1 MRRYFTPI
9 VAGLVAVTAVPAV
22 ALAQDAIVTTD
33 LNMRAGP
40 STAFPVVDVLEE
52 RTPVEVHGCVAG
64 YSWCDVSA
72 DANRGW
78 VSGAYLSYAAGGSYV
93 PLVEYVSD
101 YDVPII
107 SFSVG
112 SYWDSYY
119 RNRPWY
125 GERARWRERWDANWR
140 DIRRDRRD
148 IRVDRRR
155 DRRDDRIERRID
167 RRDARVERRFD
178 RREDRLNRGDARRDA
193 RRDARIERRVD
204 RGEATRERRV
214 NRVERRMD
222 RRDFERSRG
231 GGEMRQMQRQ
241 ERMSPR
247 SGDGGQRLDRGGRRG
262 RDG

>member
-1 MRRYFTPI
+1 MRLYLTPI
-9 VAGLVAVTAVPAV
+9 VAGLLAVAAAPAV

-52 RTPVEVHGCVAG
+52 RTLVEVHGCVTG

-125 GERARWRERWDANWR
+125 VERARWRERWDGNWR

-148 IRVDRRR
+148 VRVDRRR
-155 DRRDDRIERRID
+155 DRRDDRIERRGD

-178 RREDRLNRGDARRDA
+178 RREDRLDRSDARRDT
-193 RRDARIERRVD
+193 RVERRVD
-204 RGEATRERRV
+204 RSEATRERRV

-222 RRDFERSRG
+222 RRDMERSRG
-231 GGEMRQMQRQ
+231 GGELRQMQRQ
-241 ERMSPR
+241 ERMAPR
-247 SGDGGQRLDRGGRRG
+247 SGDGGQRMDRGGRRG
-262 RDG
+262 RE

>member
-9 VAGLVAVTAVPAV
+9 AAGIFAVIAAPAV
-22 ALAQDAIVTTD
+22 ALAQDAIVTVD

-40 STAFPVVDVLEE
+40 STAFPVVDVVPE
-52 RTPVEVHGCVAG
+52 RTPVDVHGCVAG

-72 DANRGW
+72 AGHRGW
-78 VSGAYLSYAAGGSYV
+78 VYAGYLSYAARESYV
-93 PLVEYVSD
+93 PLVEYVTEI
-101 YDVPII
+101 DVPII

-125 GERARWRERWDANWR
+125 RERTQWRDRWQANWR

-148 IRVDRRR
+148 DRV
-155 DRRDDRIERRID
+155 ERRID
-167 RRDARVERRFD
+167 RRDDRLDRRDDRRGVRVDRRMD
-178 RREDRLNRGDARRDA
+178 RRESSQEQRS
-193 RRDARIERRVD
+193 
-204 RGEATRERRV
+204 ERRV

-222 RRDFERSRG
+222 RRDGRLERPR
-231 GGEMRQMQRQ
+231 GEMRQ
-241 ERMSPR
+241 ERTAPR
-247 SGDGGQRLDRGGRRG
+247 SGDRGERMDRGGRRG